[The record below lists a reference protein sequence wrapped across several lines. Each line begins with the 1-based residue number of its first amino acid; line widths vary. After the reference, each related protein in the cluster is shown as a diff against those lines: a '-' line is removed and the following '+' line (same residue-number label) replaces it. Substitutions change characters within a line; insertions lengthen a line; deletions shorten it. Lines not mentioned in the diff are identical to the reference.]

1 MSWAEQGKLPKESNV
16 LCSKIAPRLLNIA
29 LPNSGSRP
37 TDSSPQGRLPRGSS
51 FQGSNHT
58 GSCHRLWT

>member
-37 TDSSPQGRLPRGSS
+37 TDSSPQGR
-51 FQGSNHT
+51 
-58 GSCHRLWT
+58 